1 MRRSWGKCVSV
12 KKKRTECHKKPVKKD
27 WIEDLVV
34 NETMKI
40 VLDNKFVEAIVS
52 ELTDLQGRDNVTA
65 PLYEQQLRETETAIN
80 NLLGAI
86 RQGLLTRSAKERLE
100 EPENRCDELENR
112 LACEK
117 LAKPKISAEFMTF
130 RLHRFRKLDVRQKA
144 HRKMLIDTFINAIFL
159 YDDKL
164 VLTLN
169 YKEGA
174 KTIMFANLQD
184 AINKKSGS
192 DLDCSAAP

>member
-1 MRRSWGKCVSV
+1 MRSSWGKCVSV

-34 NETMKI
+34 NETIKMGM
-40 VLDNKFVEAIVS
+40 DNKFVEAIVS
-52 ELTDLQGRDNVTA
+52 VLTDLQGRDNVTA

-100 EPENRCDELENR
+100 ESENRCDELENR

-130 RLHRFRKLDVRQKA
+130 RLHRFRKLDVRQKS

-174 KTIMFANLQD
+174 KTIIFSDLRD

-192 DLDCSAAP
+192 DLDCSDAP

>member
-1 MRRSWGKCVSV
+1 MRSSWGKCVSV

-34 NETMKI
+34 NETIKMGM
-40 VLDNKFVEAIVS
+40 DNKFVEAIVS
-52 ELTDLQGRDNVTA
+52 VLTDLQGRDNVTA

-86 RQGLLTRSAKERLE
+86 RQGLLTRSAKEQLE
-100 EPENRCDELENR
+100 ESENRCDELETK

-130 RLHRFRKLDVRQKA
+130 RLHRFRKLDVRQKS
-144 HRKMLIDTFINAIFL
+144 HRKMFIDTFINAIFL

-174 KTIMFANLQD
+174 KTIAFSDLKD